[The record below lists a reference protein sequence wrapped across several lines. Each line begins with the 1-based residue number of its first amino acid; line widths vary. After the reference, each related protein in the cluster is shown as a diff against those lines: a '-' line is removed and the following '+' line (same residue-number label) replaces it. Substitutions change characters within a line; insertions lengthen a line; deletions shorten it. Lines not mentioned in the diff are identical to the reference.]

1 MKNLVLNYII
11 NNNDIKKF
19 DCDKFFKDT
28 ESVDGIVLYVEA
40 WDMENPL
47 FSKILKYV
55 SEKIFDNTKLMISL
69 SNSATENIAVFSY
82 LIKNHKEY
90 RNWGL
95 TIDEQQYDYININQ
109 SLTWLSEQDA
119 LTELNLK
126 TYITTLPCIA
136 SDQFLL
142 NSPHLERFY
151 IGWYTKD
158 MTRMLNNYT
167 IQSYF
172 ASSSIPDKIILNI
185 SKRNNDLREI
195 AKKCS
200 LTLMMIRKFHRTL
213 LSPLDKNVVKIIS
226 KFLYEQRY
234 EPVHLKTLS
243 ISTSWEMKPESRFTL
258 EEIEKLL

>member
-40 WDMENPL
+40 WDMETPL

-55 SEKIFDNTKLMISL
+55 SEKIFDNTNLMISL

-119 LTELNLK
+119 LTELNLR
-126 TYITTLPCIA
+126 THIATMPCIA

-142 NSPHLERFY
+142 NSHHLERFY
-151 IGWYTKD
+151 IGWYSKD
-158 MTRMLNNYT
+158 MTQMLNNYT
-167 IQSYF
+167 IQSY
-172 ASSSIPDKIILNI
+172 SSSSTTPYKTILNI
-185 SKRNNDLREI
+185 EKRNQNLRKI
-195 AKKCS
+195 VRKCS
-200 LTLMMIRKFHRTL
+200 LTLMIRKFHNTL
-213 LSPLDKNVVKIIS
+213 LSPLDRNVVKIIA

-234 EPVHLKTLS
+234 EPAHLKTLS
-243 ISTSWEMKPESRFTL
+243 INTSWEMKPESRFTL
-258 EEIEKLL
+258 EEIETLL